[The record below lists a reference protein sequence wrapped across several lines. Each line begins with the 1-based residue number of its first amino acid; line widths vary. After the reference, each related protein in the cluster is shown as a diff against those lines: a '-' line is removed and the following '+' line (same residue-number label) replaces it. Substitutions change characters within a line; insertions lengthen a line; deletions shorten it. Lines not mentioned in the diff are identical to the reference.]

1 LAKFWSLLL
10 FTMVGCN
17 VANEPAALSSGSG
30 VGGGSGET
38 ISFTTAF
45 LNRSESSPLITLPFT
60 FSRATSEETTVTF
73 SLSGTAIGGT
83 SCTGVEDYITP
94 TMPLVVDANESSG
107 VLDIILCSDSIFE
120 GNENINV
127 VILGTSDSYGLGSIA
142 SMFVTLVD
150 NAGAPIAAFRT
161 ASTAAI
167 TEGASGV
174 TSVLVDVELS
184 HSSISTIT
192 LDLTSTGSATS
203 LDDII
208 SGISTGQV
216 DFYLSTNQLVFPPGV
231 TNASVLVTVVG
242 DNYIEENETITLA
255 LSTPVNASLGT
266 QDTHELVI
274 QQDEATSAVQAS
286 LTIVPPAVD
295 EDDGSMNIVV
305 TLSGD
310 LDVPAQLLY
319 VLDYTAVIPFR
330 MAAHGE
336 DFILSGFNGALG
348 SITITPTFPYPTSIN
363 IPVTLLDDS
372 VYEGTEQFVLRLLG
386 GPVIDVVPGFE
397 SIIVTINPS
406 DIPNRPEISFLSS
419 GQFLS
424 ETNTA
429 GNVVVRLLD
438 PANNLVELAS
448 GEDVEITLT
457 TTDITSSTT
466 DYNLGAS
473 IVTIPAG
480 QTRISIP
487 ISAVQDG
494 VVEGNELLDIEL
506 TGPAG
511 YTISP
516 TNFHRVEFTDN

>member
-1 LAKFWSLLL
+1 
-10 FTMVGCN
+10 MVGCN

-45 LNRSESSPLITLPFT
+45 LNRSEASPLITLPFT
-60 FSRATSEETTVTF
+60 FSRATSEETSVTF
-73 SLSGTAIGGT
+73 SLSGTAVGGT

-94 TMPLVVDANESSG
+94 TMPLIVDANESSG
-107 VLDIILCSDSIFE
+107 VLDIILCNDSIFE

-150 NAGAPIAAFRT
+150 NSGAPIAAFST
-161 ASTAAI
+161 ASTASI

-192 LDLTSTGSATS
+192 LDLTSTGTATS

-216 DFYLSTNQLVFPPGV
+216 DYYLSTNQLVFPPGV
-231 TNASVLVTVVG
+231 TSASVLVTVVG

-286 LTIVPPAVD
+286 LTIVPAAVD

-336 DFILSGFNGALG
+336 DFILAGFNGALG

-372 VYEGTEQFVLRLLG
+372 IYEGTEQFALRLLG
-386 GPVIDVVPGFE
+386 GPVIDVLPGFE
-397 SIIVTINPS
+397 TIITTINPS
-406 DIPNRPEISFLSS
+406 DVANQPQISFLSS

-457 TTDITSSTT
+457 TTDVTSSTT

-516 TNFHRVEFTDN
+516 TNVHRVEFTDN